1 MLTVA
6 TSGTIVDLG
15 SVTVTKLMTVTG
27 VADVTTVLRVER
39 QLIRIEDDEDLGTEV
54 VLDEDFLELIVWL
67 DLEVTVVDNL
77 TDEEVLLEEDLVDA
91 LFDLEELPEDNVAV
105 LEVVLTTTTAEE
117 DDLLLFE
124 LLEDDA
130 EADFVGEEDEA
141 LRVETTLLEDDL
153 GVVLEDEVTF
163 LLDKVLLEDDLELG
177 FRLARMQPHALF
189 TERVLTFGTGEST
202 RGL

>member
-1 MLTVA
+1 
-6 TSGTIVDLG
+6 
-15 SVTVTKLMTVTG
+15 MTVTG
-27 VADVTTVLRVER
+27 VADVTTVFRVER
-39 QLIRIEDDEDLGTEV
+39 QLIRVEDDEDLGTEV
-54 VLDEDFLELIVWL
+54 VLDEDFLELIVG

-91 LFDLEELPEDNVAV
+91 LLDLEELLEDNVAV
-105 LEVVLTTTTAEE
+105 LEVVLTTTTAGE

-130 EADFVGEEDEA
+130 EVDFVGEEDEA

>member
-1 MLTVA
+1 MTN
-6 TSGTIVDLG
+6 
-15 SVTVTKLMTVTG
+15 SVNVTG
-27 VADVTTVLRVER
+27 VADVTTVFRVER
-39 QLIRIEDDEDLGTEV
+39 QLIRVEDDEDLGTEV
-54 VLDEDFLELIVWL
+54 VLDEDFLELM
-67 DLEVTVVDNL
+67 VDNL

-91 LFDLEELPEDNVAV
+91 LIDLEELLEDKVAV
-105 LEVVLTTTTAEE
+105 LEVVLTKTTAEE

-141 LRVETTLLEDDL
+141 FRVETTLLEDDV
-153 GVVLEDEVTF
+153 GVVLEDEVAF

>member
-1 MLTVA
+1 VSVTLTVA
-6 TSGTIVDLG
+6 TSGTTVDLG
-15 SVTVTKLMTVTG
+15 SVTVTNLMTVTG
-27 VADVTTVLRVER
+27 VADVTTVFRVER
-39 QLIRIEDDEDLGTEV
+39 QLIRVEDDEDLGTEV
-54 VLDEDFLELIVWL
+54 VLDEDF
-67 DLEVTVVDNL
+67 LEVTVVDNL

-91 LFDLEELPEDNVAV
+91 LLDLEELLEDNVAV
-105 LEVVLTTTTAEE
+105 LEVVLTTTTAGE

-130 EADFVGEEDEA
+130 EVDFVGEEDEA

-163 LLDKVLLEDDLELG
+163 LLDKVLL
-177 FRLARMQPHALF
+177 ALF

>member
-1 MLTVA
+1 VSVTLTVA
-6 TSGTIVDLG
+6 TSGTTVDLG
-15 SVTVTKLMTVTG
+15 SVTVTNLMTVTG
-27 VADVTTVLRVER
+27 VADVTTVFRVER
-39 QLIRIEDDEDLGTEV
+39 QLIRVEDDEDLGTEV
-54 VLDEDFLELIVWL
+54 VLDEDF
-67 DLEVTVVDNL
+67 LEVTVVDNL

-91 LFDLEELPEDNVAV
+91 LLDLEELLEDNVAV
-105 LEVVLTTTTAEE
+105 LEVVLTKTTAEE

-141 LRVETTLLEDDL
+141 FRVETTLLEDDV
-153 GVVLEDEVTF
+153 GVVLEDEVAF